1 MSPYLRSLLGVAA
14 AWFVGGAV
22 AVLAVPGINVWD
34 LKVWQAAL
42 AGGILGV
49 VKGLAARKVGDPA
62 TANLFR

>member
-1 MSPYLRSLLGVAA
+1 MAA